1 MFSDR
6 KNLERN
12 YQRVINFVFDKK
24 LKDAL
29 DGLKDLAIQSRKGD
43 FISQYESLDETY
55 ENLLKYSVEGVNDPQ
70 REKIYTHLLVSV
82 IELADL
88 SLQSAL
94 LDTSDQYIY
103 QLKKKIEIESKQIK
117 EAAIDSI
124 GDLAFDEELSEVL
137 KGSLETISDKKE
149 EYFHHQEVLIKIFN
163 LIWLTDKFKDTDI
176 KLVNSIWEAKNFP
189 WYEQAI
195 IISALTLSAIRCFDV
210 KKIELLIDYS
220 FNEQNQV
227 RQRALVGLFLNMYI
241 YNKRIPF
248 YPELLEKMKS
258 LLASEDIEMHIELIT
273 IQLLKSKETEKITK
287 KLEDEILPEMVKF
300 QPLLKD
306 KLDLENMFSD
316 DFTED
321 KNPDWE
327 RVFEDAPDLL
337 DKLQEISKLQMEGA
351 DVFMSAFSRLKHFE
365 FFNEV
370 TNWFRPFHKDNFVIN
385 EILNKEEDNFDANVF
400 LDGLANSFFMC
411 NSDKFS
417 FCLNIQFMPELQK
430 GMMLEMFYAELEG
443 IKELQSEDDI
453 LNKSTSIKSI
463 YSQYIQDLYRFYK
476 LHPLKTEL
484 TDIFNLDLD
493 FYNCEFF
500 KLLVKDENILRN
512 IGEFLFEKNYFGQA
526 LEVYL
531 QLNEQGDNSLEIFE
545 KVGYCYQKLKDYP
558 NALSYYKKAELF
570 DANRAWNLK
579 KLGLCNRYLKN
590 YEESLSYY
598 LEAEKL
604 EPKNIY
610 VLTYIGNSYLDL
622 NQYDKALEYYYKVEF
637 QADDNM
643 KVLRPIAWILF
654 ITGKFE
660 KALEYYE
667 RFMKTEANKY
677 DFMNL
682 GHVEWCLGNQK
693 AAMKNYKLSL
703 SREDNSLKAFMAS
716 FNEDKKYLLDFGID
730 PFEITLMMDYLRY
743 IT

>member
-1 MFSDR
+1 MPMDR
-6 KNLERN
+6 KSLERN
-12 YQRVINFVFDKK
+12 YQRILNFVFDKK

-29 DGLKDLAIQSRKGD
+29 NGLKELVIQSRKGD
-43 FISQYESLDETY
+43 FISQYESLDDTY
-55 ENLLKYSVEGVNDPQ
+55 ENLLKYSVEGVNDPE

-88 SLQSAL
+88 SLQSAY

-117 EAAIDSI
+117 EAAINSI
-124 GDLAFDEELSEVL
+124 EDLAFDEELSEVL
-137 KGSLETISDKKE
+137 KGSLETEANKKV
-149 EYFHHQEVLIKIFN
+149 EYQKHQEVLVKIFN

-176 KLVNSIWEAKNFP
+176 KLVNSIWKAKNFP

-210 KKIELLIDYS
+210 KKIELLIDCS
-220 FNEQNQV
+220 FNENNQL
-227 RQRALVGLFLNMYI
+227 RQRALVGLFLNLYI
-241 YNKRIPF
+241 YNRRIPF
-248 YPELLEKMKS
+248 YPELLDKIKS
-258 LLASEDIEMHIELIT
+258 LNASEDIERHIELIT

-300 QPLLKD
+300 QPILKD

-337 DKLQEISKLQMEGA
+337 DKLQEISKLQLEGA

-370 TNWFRPFHKDNFVIN
+370 TNWFRPFHKDNYVIN
-385 EILNKEEDNFDANVF
+385 EILKNEKGNFDANLF

-411 NSDKFS
+411 NSDKYS
-417 FCLNIQFMPELQK
+417 FCLNIQWMPELQK
-430 GMMLEMFYAELEG
+430 SMMLEMFYAELEG
-443 IKELQSEDDI
+443 IKELQNEDDI
-453 LNKSTSIKSI
+453 LNKSTGIKSI

-476 LHPLKTEL
+476 LHPLKPEFTE
-484 TDIFNLDLD
+484 IFNLKLD

-500 KLLVKDENILRN
+500 NLLVKDENILRN
-512 IGEFLFEKNYFGQA
+512 IGEFLFEKNYFDQA
-526 LEVYL
+526 LEIYL
-531 QLNEQGDNSLEIFE
+531 MLNERGDNSLEIFE

-558 NALSYYKKAELF
+558 EALNYYKKAELF

-590 YEESLSYY
+590 YEESLAYY

-604 EPKNIY
+604 EPENLY

-622 NQYDKALEYYYKVEF
+622 NQYKKALEYYYKVEF
-637 QADDNM
+637 KDDENK

-660 KALEYYE
+660 KAKEYYE
-667 RFMKTEANKY
+667 RLMKSEANKY
-677 DFMNL
+677 DYMNL

-693 AAMKNYKLSL
+693 TALKNYKLSL
-703 SREDNSLKAFMAS
+703 NREDNNLRAFMTS
-716 FNEDKKYLLDFGID
+716 FKEDKKFLIEFGID
-730 PFEITLMMDYLRY
+730 QFEITLMMDYLRY

>member
-1 MFSDR
+1 MFIDKKS
-6 KNLERN
+6 LERN
-12 YQRVINFVFDKK
+12 YQRVINFIFDRK

-29 DGLKDLAIQSRKGD
+29 DGLKDLVIQSGKGD

-55 ENLLKYSVEGVNDPQ
+55 ENLLKYSVEGVEDPE
-70 REKIYTHLLVSV
+70 REKIYTRLLVSV
-82 IELADL
+82 LELADL
-88 SLQSAL
+88 SIQSAY

-117 EAAIDSI
+117 EAAINSI
-124 GDLAFDEELSEVL
+124 EDLAFDEELSEVL
-137 KGSLETISDKKE
+137 KGSLETITDQKA
-149 EYFHHQEVLIKIFN
+149 EYNNHQEVLIKIFN

-220 FNEQNQV
+220 SNTDSQV
-227 RQRALVGLFLNMYI
+227 KQRALVGLFLNLYI
-241 YNKRIPF
+241 YDRWIPF
-248 YPELLEKMKS
+248 YPELKEKIET
-258 LLASEDIEMHIELIT
+258 LGTREDIEKHIELIT

-385 EILNKEEDNFDANVF
+385 EILDKEKGNFDSSLF

-411 NSDKFS
+411 NSDKYS
-417 FCLNIQFMPELQK
+417 FCLNIELMPELQK
-430 GMMLEMFYAELEG
+430 SMMLEMFYAELEG
-443 IKELQSEDDI
+443 IKELQKEDDI
-453 LNKSTSIKSI
+453 LNKSASIKSI
-463 YSQYIQDLYRFYK
+463 YSQYVQDLYRFYK
-476 LHPLKTEL
+476 LHPLKTEF
-484 TDIFNLDLD
+484 TDIFNLRLD

-500 KLLVKDENILRN
+500 KLLVKDEKILRN
-512 IGEFLFEKNYFGQA
+512 IGEFLFEKNYFDQA

-531 QLNEQGDNSLEIFE
+531 SLNELGDNSLEIFE

-558 NALSYYKKAELF
+558 NAVNYYKKAELF

-604 EPKNIY
+604 EPENTY

-622 NQYDKALEYYYKVEF
+622 DQTEKALEYYYKVEF
-637 QADDNM
+637 QSENNI
-643 KVLRPIAWILF
+643 KILRPIAWILF
-654 ITGKFE
+654 ITGKYK
-660 KALEYYE
+660 KAREYYN
-667 RFMKTEANKY
+667 RLMKSEANKF

-693 AAMKNYKLSL
+693 AAIKNYKLSL
-703 SREDNSLKAFMAS
+703 SRDDNSLKSFLTS
-716 FNEDKKYLLDFGID
+716 FNEDEKYLLESGID
-730 PFEITLMMDYLRY
+730 PFEITLMMDYLKY

>member
-1 MFSDR
+1 MDR
-6 KNLERN
+6 KSLERN
-12 YQRVINFVFDKK
+12 YHRVINFVYDKK

-29 DGLKDLAIQSRKGD
+29 DGLKDLVIQSRKGD
-43 FISQYESLDETY
+43 FISQYESFDETY
-55 ENLLKYSVEGVNDPQ
+55 ENLLKYSVEGVNDPE

-88 SLQSAL
+88 SLQSAY
-94 LDTSDQYIY
+94 LDVSDQYIY

-117 EAAIDSI
+117 EAAINSI
-124 GDLAFDEELSEVL
+124 EDLAFDKELSEVL
-137 KGSLETISDKKE
+137 KGSLETLTDKKE
-149 EYFHHQEVLIKIFN
+149 EYQKHQEVLVKIFN

-195 IISALTLSAIRCFDV
+195 IISALTLSSIRCFDV

-220 FNEQNQV
+220 FNEENQV
-227 RQRALVGLFLNMYI
+227 RQRALVGLFLNLYI
-241 YNKRIPF
+241 YNRRIPF
-248 YPELLEKMKS
+248 YPELRDKIES
-258 LLASEDIEMHIELIT
+258 LGANEDIQQQIELVT

-300 QPLLKD
+300 QPVLKD

-370 TNWFRPFHKDNFVIN
+370 TNWFRPFHKDNFEIN
-385 EILNKEEDNFDANVF
+385 EILNNEQKNFDSDLF

-411 NSDKFS
+411 NSDKYS
-417 FCLNIQFMPELQK
+417 FCLNIQLMPELQK
-430 GMMLEMFYAELEG
+430 SMMLEMFYAELEG
-443 IKELQSEDDI
+443 IKELQNEDDI

-476 LHPLKTEL
+476 LHPLKFEF
-484 TDIFNLDLD
+484 TDIFNLKLD

-512 IGEFLFEKNYFGQA
+512 IGEFLFEKNYFDQA
-526 LEVYL
+526 LEVYIM
-531 QLNEQGDNSLEIFE
+531 LNKQGDNSLEIFE
-545 KVGYCYQKLKDYP
+545 KVGYCYQKLKNYP
-558 NALSYYKKAELF
+558 EALNNYKKAELF

-610 VLTYIGNSYLDL
+610 ILTYIGNSYLDL
-622 NQYDKALEYYYKVEF
+622 DQPEKALEYYYKVEF
-637 QADDNM
+637 QEDDNI

-654 ITGKFE
+654 VTGKFE
-660 KALEYYE
+660 KAKEYYD
-667 RFMKTEANKY
+667 RLMKNEANKY

-693 AAMKNYKLSL
+693 TAIKNYKLSL
-703 SREDNSLKAFMAS
+703 NREDNNLKAFMAS
-716 FNEDKKYLLDFGID
+716 FNEDKKYLLEFGID
-730 PFEITLMMDYLRY
+730 EFEITLMMDYLRY

>member
-1 MFSDR
+1 MPMDR
-6 KNLERN
+6 KSLERN
-12 YQRVINFVFDKK
+12 YQRILNFVFDKK

-29 DGLKDLAIQSRKGD
+29 NGLKELVIQSRKGD
-43 FISQYESLDETY
+43 FISQYESLDDTY
-55 ENLLKYSVEGVNDPQ
+55 ENLLKYSVEGVNDPE

-88 SLQSAL
+88 SLQSAY

-117 EAAIDSI
+117 EAAINSI
-124 GDLAFDEELSEVL
+124 EDLAFDEELSEVL
-137 KGSLETISDKKE
+137 KGSLETEANKKV
-149 EYFHHQEVLIKIFN
+149 EYQKHQEVLVKIFN

-176 KLVNSIWEAKNFP
+176 KLVNSIWKAKNFP

-210 KKIELLIDYS
+210 KKIELLIDCS
-220 FNEQNQV
+220 FNENNQL
-227 RQRALVGLFLNMYI
+227 RQRALVGLFLNLYI
-241 YNKRIPF
+241 YNRRIPF
-248 YPELLEKMKS
+248 YPELLDKIKS
-258 LLASEDIEMHIELIT
+258 LNASEDIERHIELIT

-300 QPLLKD
+300 QPILKD

-337 DKLQEISKLQMEGA
+337 DKLQEISKLQLEGA

-370 TNWFRPFHKDNFVIN
+370 TNWFRPFHKDNYVIN
-385 EILNKEEDNFDANVF
+385 EILKNEKGNFDADLF

-411 NSDKFS
+411 NSDKYS
-417 FCLNIQFMPELQK
+417 FCLNIQWMPELQK
-430 GMMLEMFYAELEG
+430 SMMLEMFYAELEG
-443 IKELQSEDDI
+443 IKELQNEDDI
-453 LNKSTSIKSI
+453 LNKSTGIKSI

-476 LHPLKTEL
+476 LHPLKPEFTE
-484 TDIFNLDLD
+484 IFNLKLD

-500 KLLVKDENILRN
+500 NLLVKDENILRN
-512 IGEFLFEKNYFGQA
+512 IGEFLFEKNYFDQA
-526 LEVYL
+526 LEIYL
-531 QLNEQGDNSLEIFE
+531 MLNERGDNSLEIFE

-558 NALSYYKKAELF
+558 EALNYYKKAELF

-590 YEESLSYY
+590 YEESLAYY

-604 EPKNIY
+604 EPENLY

-622 NQYDKALEYYYKVEF
+622 NQYKKALEYYYKVEF
-637 QADDNM
+637 KDDENK

-660 KALEYYE
+660 KAKEYYE
-667 RFMKTEANKY
+667 RLMKSEANKY
-677 DFMNL
+677 DYMNL

-693 AAMKNYKLSL
+693 TALKNYKLSL
-703 SREDNSLKAFMAS
+703 NREDNNLRAFMTS
-716 FNEDKKYLLDFGID
+716 FKEDKKFLIEFGID
-730 PFEITLMMDYLRY
+730 QFEITLMMDYLRY

>member
-1 MFSDR
+1 MDR
-6 KNLERN
+6 KSLERN
-12 YQRVINFVFDKK
+12 YQRIINFVYHKK

-29 DGLKDLAIQSRKGD
+29 DGLKELVIHSRKGD
-43 FISQYESLDETY
+43 FISQYESLDDTY
-55 ENLLKYSVEGVNDPQ
+55 ENLLKYSVEGINDPE
-70 REKIYTHLLVSV
+70 RENIYSHLLVSV

-88 SLQSAL
+88 SLQYAY

-117 EAAIDSI
+117 EAAISSI
-124 GDLAFDEELSEVL
+124 EDLAFDEELSDVL
-137 KGSLETISDKKE
+137 MGSLDTIADKKE
-149 EYFHHQEVLIKIFN
+149 EYQKHHEVLIKIFN

-176 KLVNSIWEAKNFP
+176 KLVNSIWMAKNFP

-195 IISALTLSAIRCFDV
+195 IISALTLSSIRCFDV

-220 FNEQNQV
+220 FNKENQV
-227 RQRALVGLFLNMYI
+227 RQRALVGLFLNLYI
-241 YNKRIPF
+241 YNRRIPL
-248 YPELLEKMKS
+248 YPELLEKLES
-258 LLASEDIEMHIELIT
+258 LNASEEIVKHVELIT

-385 EILNKEEDNFDANVF
+385 DILKNEKENFDSDLF
-400 LDGLANSFFMC
+400 LEGLANSFFMC
-411 NSDKFS
+411 NSDKYS
-417 FCLNIQFMPELQK
+417 FCLNIQLMPDMQK
-430 GMMLEMFYAELEG
+430 SMMLEMFYAELEG
-443 IKELQSEDDI
+443 IKELQKEDDI
-453 LNKSTSIKSI
+453 LNKSASIKSI

-476 LHPLKTEL
+476 LHPLKSEF
-484 TDIFNLDLD
+484 TDIFNLKLD
-493 FYNCEFF
+493 FYNCDFF
-500 KLLVKDENILRN
+500 ELLVKDKNILRN
-512 IGEFLFEKNYFGQA
+512 IAEFLFEKNYFDQA

-531 QLNEQGDNSLEIFE
+531 KLNQQGDNSLEIFE
-545 KVGYCYQKLKDYP
+545 KVGYCYQKLKNYP
-558 NALSYYKKAELF
+558 EALKYYKKAELF

-579 KLGLCNRYLKN
+579 KIGLCNRYLKN

-622 NQYDKALEYYYKVEF
+622 QQYEKALEYYYKVEF
-637 QADDNM
+637 NVDDNL

-654 ITGKFE
+654 ITGNLDR
-660 KALEYYE
+660 AREYYD
-667 RFMKTEANKY
+667 RLMKSEANKF

-693 AAMKNYKLSL
+693 AALKNYKLSL
-703 SREDNSLKAFMAS
+703 DSEDNSLKAFLVS
-716 FNEDKKYLLDFGID
+716 FNEDKKYLLKFGID
-730 PFEITLMMDYLRY
+730 QFEITLMMDYLRY

>member
-1 MFSDR
+1 MDR
-6 KNLERN
+6 KSLERN
-12 YQRVINFVFDKK
+12 YQRIVNFVYDNK

-29 DGLKDLAIQSRKGD
+29 DGLKDLVIQSRKGD
-43 FISQYESLDETY
+43 FVSQYESLDDTY
-55 ENLLKYSVEGVNDPQ
+55 ENLLKYSVEGINDPE
-70 REKIYTHLLVSV
+70 REKIYAHLLVSV

-88 SLQSAL
+88 SLQAAY

-117 EAAIDSI
+117 EAAIHSI
-124 GDLAFDEELSEVL
+124 EDLAFDEELSEVL
-137 KGSLETISDKKE
+137 MGSLETISDKKE
-149 EYFHHQEVLIKIFN
+149 EYKKHQEVLIKIFN

-176 KLVNSIWEAKNFP
+176 KLVKAIWEAKNFP

-210 KKIELLIDYS
+210 KKIELLIEYS

-227 RQRALVGLFLNMYI
+227 RQRALVGLLLNLYT
-241 YNKRIPF
+241 YNRRIPF
-248 YPELLEKMKS
+248 YPKLIEKIES
-258 LLASEDIEMHIELIT
+258 LKTSTDIEKHIELIT

-385 EILNKEEDNFDANVF
+385 EILKNEKGNFDSELF

-411 NSDKFS
+411 NSDKYS
-417 FCLNIQFMPELQK
+417 FCLNIQLMPELQK
-430 GMMLEMFYAELEG
+430 SMMLEMFYAELEG
-443 IKELQSEDDI
+443 IKELQNEDDI
-453 LNKSTSIKSI
+453 LNKSASIKSI
-463 YSQYIQDLYRFYK
+463 YSQYMQDFYRFYK
-476 LHPLKTEL
+476 LHPLKSEF
-484 TDIFNLDLD
+484 TDIFNLNLD
-493 FYNCEFF
+493 FYNCDFF
-500 KLLVKDENILRN
+500 KLLIKDESILRN
-512 IGEFLFEKNYFGQA
+512 IGEFLFEKNYFDQA

-531 QLNEQGDNSLEIFE
+531 MLNESGDNSLEIFE
-545 KVGYCYQKLKDYP
+545 KVGYCYQKLKNYP
-558 NALSYYKKAELF
+558 DALSYYKKAELF

-579 KLGLCNRYLKN
+579 KIGLCNRYLKN

-604 EPKNIY
+604 EPENIY

-622 NQYDKALEYYYKVEF
+622 KQYDKALEYYYKVEF
-637 QADDNM
+637 KGDNNL

-654 ITGKFE
+654 ISAKFE
-660 KALEYYE
+660 RAREYYN
-667 RFMKTEANKY
+667 RLMISEANKY

-693 AAMKNYKLSL
+693 AALKNYKLSL
-703 SREDNSLKAFMAS
+703 NREDNSLKAFMAS
-716 FNEDKKYLLDFGID
+716 FNEDKKYLLEFGID
-730 PFEITLMMDYLRY
+730 QFEITLMMDYLRY

>member
-1 MFSDR
+1 MPMDR
-6 KNLERN
+6 NSLERN
-12 YQRVINFVFDKK
+12 YKRVINFVYDRK

-29 DGLKDLAIQSRKGD
+29 DGLKDLVILSRKGD
-43 FISQYESLDETY
+43 FISQYESLDDTY
-55 ENLLKYSVEGVNDPQ
+55 ENLLRYSVEGVNDPE

-88 SLQSAL
+88 SLQSAY

-117 EAAIDSI
+117 EAAINSI
-124 GDLAFDEELSEVL
+124 EDLAFDEELSEVL
-137 KGSLETISDKKE
+137 KGSLETEANKKV
-149 EYFHHQEVLIKIFN
+149 EYQKHQEVLVKIFN

-176 KLVNSIWEAKNFP
+176 KLVNSIWKAKNFP

-210 KKIELLIDYS
+210 KKIELLIDCS
-220 FNEQNQV
+220 FNENNQL
-227 RQRALVGLFLNMYI
+227 RQRALVGLFLNLYI
-241 YNKRIPF
+241 YNRRIPF
-248 YPELLEKMKS
+248 YPELLDKIKS
-258 LLASEDIEMHIELIT
+258 LNASEDIERHIELIT

-300 QPLLKD
+300 QPILKD

-337 DKLQEISKLQMEGA
+337 DKLQEISKLQLEGA

-370 TNWFRPFHKDNFVIN
+370 TNWFRPFHKDNYVIN
-385 EILNKEEDNFDANVF
+385 EILKNEKGNFDADLF

-411 NSDKFS
+411 NSDKYS
-417 FCLNIQFMPELQK
+417 FCLNIQWMPELQK
-430 GMMLEMFYAELEG
+430 SMMLEMFYAELEG
-443 IKELQSEDDI
+443 IKELQNEDDI
-453 LNKSTSIKSI
+453 LNKSTGIKSI

-476 LHPLKTEL
+476 LHPLKPEFTE
-484 TDIFNLDLD
+484 IFNLKLD

-500 KLLVKDENILRN
+500 NLLVKDENILRN
-512 IGEFLFEKNYFGQA
+512 IGEFLFEKNYFDQA
-526 LEVYL
+526 LEIYL
-531 QLNEQGDNSLEIFE
+531 MLNERGDNSLEIFE

-558 NALSYYKKAELF
+558 EALNYYKKAELF

-590 YEESLSYY
+590 YEESLAYY

-604 EPKNIY
+604 EPENLY

-622 NQYDKALEYYYKVEF
+622 NQYKKALEYYYKVEF
-637 QADDNM
+637 KDDENK

-660 KALEYYE
+660 KAKEYYE
-667 RFMKTEANKY
+667 RLMKSEANKY
-677 DFMNL
+677 DYMNL

-693 AAMKNYKLSL
+693 TALKNYKLSL
-703 SREDNSLKAFMAS
+703 NREDNNLRAFMTS
-716 FNEDKKYLLDFGID
+716 FKEDKKFLIEFGID
-730 PFEITLMMDYLRY
+730 QFEITLMMDYLRY

>member
-1 MFSDR
+1 MDR
-6 KNLERN
+6 KSLERN
-12 YQRVINFVFDKK
+12 YHRVINFVYDKK

-29 DGLKDLAIQSRKGD
+29 DGLKDLVIQSRKGD
-43 FISQYESLDETY
+43 FISQYESFDETY
-55 ENLLKYSVEGVNDPQ
+55 ENLLKYSVEGVNDPE

-88 SLQSAL
+88 SLQSAY
-94 LDTSDQYIY
+94 LDVSDQYIY

-117 EAAIDSI
+117 EAAINSI
-124 GDLAFDEELSEVL
+124 EDLAFDKELSEVL
-137 KGSLETISDKKE
+137 KGSLETLTDKKE
-149 EYFHHQEVLIKIFN
+149 EYQKHQEVLVKIFN

-195 IISALTLSAIRCFDV
+195 IISALTLSSIRCFDV

-220 FNEQNQV
+220 FNEENQV
-227 RQRALVGLFLNMYI
+227 RQRALVGLFLNLYI
-241 YNKRIPF
+241 YNRRIPF
-248 YPELLEKMKS
+248 YPELRDKIES
-258 LLASEDIEMHIELIT
+258 LGANEDIQQQIELVT

-300 QPLLKD
+300 QPVLKD

-370 TNWFRPFHKDNFVIN
+370 TNWFRPFHKDNFEIN
-385 EILNKEEDNFDANVF
+385 EILNNEQENFDSDLF

-411 NSDKFS
+411 NSDKYS
-417 FCLNIQFMPELQK
+417 FCLNIQLMPELQK
-430 GMMLEMFYAELEG
+430 SMMLEMFYAELEG
-443 IKELQSEDDI
+443 IKELQNEDDI

-476 LHPLKTEL
+476 LHPLKFEF
-484 TDIFNLDLD
+484 TDIFNLKLD

-512 IGEFLFEKNYFGQA
+512 IGEFLFEKNYFDQA
-526 LEVYL
+526 LEVYIM
-531 QLNEQGDNSLEIFE
+531 LNKQGDNSLEIFE
-545 KVGYCYQKLKDYP
+545 KVGYCYQKLKNYP
-558 NALSYYKKAELF
+558 EALNNYKKAELF

-622 NQYDKALEYYYKVEF
+622 GQQEKALEYYYKVEF
-637 QADDNM
+637 QEDDNI

-654 ITGKFE
+654 VTGKFE
-660 KALEYYE
+660 KAKEYYD
-667 RFMKTEANKY
+667 RLMKNEANKY

-693 AAMKNYKLSL
+693 TAIKNYKLSL
-703 SREDNSLKAFMAS
+703 NREDNNLKAFMAS
-716 FNEDKKYLLDFGID
+716 FNEDKKYLLEFGID
-730 PFEITLMMDYLRY
+730 EFEITLMMDYLRY

>member
-1 MFSDR
+1 MDKKS
-6 KNLERN
+6 LERN
-12 YQRVINFVFDKK
+12 YQRVINFVCDKK

-29 DGLKDLAIQSRKGD
+29 DGLRDLAIQSRKGD

-55 ENLLKYSVEGVNDPQ
+55 ENLLKYSVEGVNDPE
-70 REKIYTHLLVSV
+70 REKIYAHLLVSV

-88 SLQSAL
+88 SLQLAYI
-94 LDTSDQYIY
+94 DISDQYIY

-117 EAAIDSI
+117 EAAINSI
-124 GDLAFDEELSEVL
+124 EDLAFDEELSEVL
-137 KGSLETISDKKE
+137 KGSLETISDKKK
-149 EYFHHQEVLIKIFN
+149 EYKKHQEVLVKIFN
-163 LIWLTDKFKDTDI
+163 LIWLTDKFKDADI

-189 WYEQAI
+189 WYEQSV
-195 IISALTLSAIRCFDV
+195 IISALTLSSIRCFDV

-220 FNEQNQV
+220 FSEQNQL
-227 RQRALVGLFLNMYI
+227 RMRALVGLFLNLYI
-241 YNKRIPF
+241 YNQRIQF
-248 YPELLEKMKS
+248 YPKLIDKIKTLGNY
-258 LLASEDIEMHIELIT
+258 EDIQKQIELIT
-273 IQLLKSKETEKITK
+273 IQLLKSRETEKITK

-300 QPLLKD
+300 QPVLKD

-327 RVFEDAPDLL
+327 TVFEDAPDLL

-365 FFNEV
+365 FFNEI

-385 EILNKEEDNFDANVF
+385 EILQNEKKNFDADLF
-400 LDGLANSFFMC
+400 LDGLDNSFFMC
-411 NSDKFS
+411 NSDKYS

-443 IKELQSEDDI
+443 IKELQNEDDI
-453 LNKSTSIKSI
+453 LNKSASIKSI
-463 YSQYIQDLYRFYK
+463 YSQYLQDLYRFYK
-476 LHPLKTEL
+476 LHPLKYEF
-484 TDIFNLDLD
+484 TDIFSLKLD

-500 KLLVKDENILRN
+500 NLLVTDENILRN
-512 IGEFLFEKNYFGQA
+512 IGEFLFEKNYFDQA

-531 QLNEQGDNSLEIFE
+531 MLNNRGDNSLEIFE

-558 NALSYYKKAELF
+558 NALNYYKKAELF

-590 YEESLSYY
+590 HEESLSYY

-604 EPKNIY
+604 EPENIY

-622 NQYDKALEYYYKVEF
+622 GQNDKALEYYYKVEF
-637 QADDNM
+637 TADENN

-654 ITGKFE
+654 VSGKFE
-660 KALEYYE
+660 KAKDYFDRL
-667 RFMKTEANKY
+667 MKHEANKHDY
-677 DFMNL
+677 MNL

-693 AAMKNYKLSL
+693 SAVKNYKLSL
-703 SREDNSLKAFMAS
+703 NREDNNLKSFMAS
-716 FNEDKKYLLDFGID
+716 FNEDKKYLLGFGID
-730 PFEITLMMDYLRY
+730 EFEISLMMDYLRY
-743 IT
+743 IS

>member
-1 MFSDR
+1 MDR
-6 KNLERN
+6 KSLERN
-12 YQRVINFVFDKK
+12 YQRIVNFVYDNK

-29 DGLKDLAIQSRKGD
+29 DGLKDLVIQSRKGD
-43 FISQYESLDETY
+43 FVSQYESLDDTY
-55 ENLLKYSVEGVNDPQ
+55 ENLLKYSVEGINDPE
-70 REKIYTHLLVSV
+70 REKIYAHLLVSV

-88 SLQSAL
+88 SLQAAY

-117 EAAIDSI
+117 EAAIHSI
-124 GDLAFDEELSEVL
+124 EDLAFDEELSEVL
-137 KGSLETISDKKE
+137 MGSLETISDKKE
-149 EYFHHQEVLIKIFN
+149 EYKKHQEVLIKIFN

-176 KLVNSIWEAKNFP
+176 KLVKAIWEAKNFP

-210 KKIELLIDYS
+210 KKIELLIEYS

-227 RQRALVGLFLNMYI
+227 RQRALVGLLLNLYT
-241 YNKRIPF
+241 YNRRIPF
-248 YPELLEKMKS
+248 YPKLIEKIES
-258 LLASEDIEMHIELIT
+258 LKTSTNIEKHIELIT

-370 TNWFRPFHKDNFVIN
+370 TNWFRPFHKDNYVIN
-385 EILNKEEDNFDANVF
+385 EILKNEKGNFDSELF

-411 NSDKFS
+411 NSDKYS
-417 FCLNIQFMPELQK
+417 FCLNIQLMPELQK
-430 GMMLEMFYAELEG
+430 SMMLEMFYAELEG
-443 IKELQSEDDI
+443 IKELQNEDDI
-453 LNKSTSIKSI
+453 LNKSASIKSI
-463 YSQYIQDLYRFYK
+463 YSQYVQDLYRFYK
-476 LHPLKTEL
+476 LHPLKSEF
-484 TDIFNLDLD
+484 TDIFNLNLD
-493 FYNCEFF
+493 FYNCDFF
-500 KLLVKDENILRN
+500 KLLIKDESILRN
-512 IGEFLFEKNYFGQA
+512 IGEFLFEKNYFDQA

-531 QLNEQGDNSLEIFE
+531 MLNESGDNSLEIFE
-545 KVGYCYQKLKDYP
+545 KVGYCYQKLKNYP
-558 NALSYYKKAELF
+558 DALSYYKKAELF

-579 KLGLCNRYLKN
+579 KIGLCNRYLKN

-604 EPKNIY
+604 EPENIY

-622 NQYDKALEYYYKVEF
+622 KQYDKALEYYYKVEF
-637 QADDNM
+637 KGDNNL

-654 ITGKFE
+654 ISAKFE
-660 KALEYYE
+660 RAREYYN
-667 RFMKTEANKY
+667 RLMISEANKY

-693 AAMKNYKLSL
+693 AALKNYKLSL
-703 SREDNSLKAFMAS
+703 NREDNSLKAFMAS
-716 FNEDKKYLLDFGID
+716 FNEDKKYLLEFGID
-730 PFEITLMMDYLRY
+730 QFEITLMMDYLRY

>member
-1 MFSDR
+1 
-6 KNLERN
+6 
-12 YQRVINFVFDKK
+12 
-24 LKDAL
+24 L
-29 DGLKDLAIQSRKGD
+29 DD
-43 FISQYESLDETY
+43 TY
-55 ENLLKYSVEGVNDPQ
+55 ENLLKYSVEGVNDPE
-70 REKIYTHLLVSV
+70 REKIYSHLLVSV

-88 SLQSAL
+88 ALQSAY

-117 EAAIDSI
+117 EAAINSI
-124 GDLAFDEELSEVL
+124 KDLAFDKELSEVL
-137 KGSLETISDKKE
+137 KGSLETEADKKE
-149 EYFHHQEVLIKIFN
+149 EYQKHQEVLVKIFN

-210 KKIELLIDYS
+210 KKIELLVDYS
-220 FNEQNQV
+220 FNKNNQV
-227 RQRALVGLFLNMYI
+227 RQRALVGLFLNLYI
-241 YNKRIPF
+241 YNQRIIF
-248 YPELLEKMKS
+248 YPELLDKVKS
-258 LLASEDIEMHIELIT
+258 LNASEDLEKHIELIT
-273 IQLLKSKETEKITK
+273 VQLLKSKETEKITK

-337 DKLQEISKLQMEGA
+337 DKLQEISKLQLEGA
-351 DVFMSAFSRLKHFE
+351 DVFMSAFSRLKHFD
-365 FFNEV
+365 FFNEI

-385 EILNKEEDNFDANVF
+385 EILKDEKENFNSGLF
-400 LDGLANSFFMC
+400 LDGLESSFFMC
-411 NSDKFS
+411 NSDKYS
-417 FCLNIQFMPELQK
+417 FCLNIQLMPELQK

-443 IKELQSEDDI
+443 IKELQKEDDI
-453 LNKSTSIKSI
+453 LDKSTRIKSI

-476 LHPLKTEL
+476 IHPLKSEF
-484 TDIFNLDLD
+484 TDIFNLKLD

-500 KLLVKDENILRN
+500 NLLVKDENILRN
-512 IGEFLFEKNYFGQA
+512 IGEFLFEKNYFDQA
-526 LEVYL
+526 LEIYL
-531 QLNEQGDNSLEIFE
+531 KLNEKGDNSLEIFE
-545 KVGYCYQKLKDYP
+545 KIGYCYQKIKDYP
-558 NALSYYKKAELF
+558 KALNYYKKAELF

-604 EPKNIY
+604 EPENLY

-622 NQYDKALEYYYKVEF
+622 NQYEKALEYYYKVEF
-637 QADDNM
+637 KSDENI

-654 ITGKFE
+654 VTGKFE
-660 KALEYYE
+660 KAKNYYE
-667 RFMKTEANKY
+667 RLMISEANKY

-693 AAMKNYKLSL
+693 AALKNYKLSL
-703 SREDNSLKAFMAS
+703 NREDNNLKAFMAS
-716 FNEDKKYLLDFGID
+716 FKEDKKYLLEFGID
-730 PFEITLMMDYLRY
+730 EFEITLMMDYLKY
-743 IT
+743 II